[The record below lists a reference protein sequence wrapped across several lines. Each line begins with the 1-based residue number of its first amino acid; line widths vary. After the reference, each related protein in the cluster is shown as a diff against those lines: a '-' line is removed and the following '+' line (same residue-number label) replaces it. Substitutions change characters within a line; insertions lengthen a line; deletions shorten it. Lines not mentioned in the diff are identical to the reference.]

1 MSTINKLISREILDS
16 RGNPTI
22 EVDAILSDG
31 TYGRAAVP
39 SGASTGSREA
49 IELRDGDLTRFHGKG
64 VLKAVHNINSV
75 ISPSLLN
82 MSPFNQ
88 EAIDKFLIDLD
99 GTPDKSNLGANALLG
114 VSLAVAAAA
123 AKAKSEPLF
132 RYLGNSVTNILPVP
146 MFNILNGGKHAM
158 NSADFQEFMVVPI
171 GASSYSDALRTGV
184 EIYHSL
190 RSVLV
195 GRGLTTNVGD
205 EGGFAPSLPTNKEAI
220 EAILAAIENAGYK
233 PGINCFIAL
242 DIAATE
248 IYKNGN
254 YYLQREGVILT
265 SKEMTEYY
273 TRLISEYPII
283 SIEDGMAEN
292 DWHGWQMLMGK
303 INSKIQIVG
312 DDLYTSNTKLIQKGI
327 KLNASNAVLIK
338 LNQIGTL
345 TETLNAI
352 SMAQDNNWGS
362 IISHRSGETE
372 DTTIADLA
380 VATGAG
386 QIKAGA
392 PARSERVA
400 KYNRLLRIEEK
411 LGNQAKYGGI
421 NSYKHLSKDSPIFI

>member
-190 RSVLV
+190 RSVL
-195 GRGLTTNVGD
+195 
-205 EGGFAPSLPTNKEAI
+205 
-220 EAILAAIENAGYK
+220 
-233 PGINCFIAL
+233 
-242 DIAATE
+242 
-248 IYKNGN
+248 
-254 YYLQREGVILT
+254 
-265 SKEMTEYY
+265 
-273 TRLISEYPII
+273 
-283 SIEDGMAEN
+283 
-292 DWHGWQMLMGK
+292 
-303 INSKIQIVG
+303 
-312 DDLYTSNTKLIQKGI
+312 
-327 KLNASNAVLIK
+327 
-338 LNQIGTL
+338 
-345 TETLNAI
+345 
-352 SMAQDNNWGS
+352 
-362 IISHRSGETE
+362 
-372 DTTIADLA
+372 
-380 VATGAG
+380 
-386 QIKAGA
+386 
-392 PARSERVA
+392 
-400 KYNRLLRIEEK
+400 
-411 LGNQAKYGGI
+411 
-421 NSYKHLSKDSPIFI
+421 